1 MSNEFPAVNSPR
13 LLLRPVED
21 EDAAPTAKLVSPDV
35 ASQLSTWQSPMT
47 EEEALD
53 RIRTSQKLLSQ
64 RKAVNFA
71 IVRKADG
78 TLLGWI
84 GLWLVSDR
92 LARIGY
98 WIGTSYRRHGL
109 TTEALS
115 NVIPAAREF
124 LGFSTIEALVLPN
137 NQASRSLLGKLGF
150 VEAGVEDEFIASQG
164 RSRSC
169 VRHLLDLGDASKTK
183 RAAAQGHRPQG

>member
-35 ASQLSTWQSPMT
+35 ASQLSTWRSPMT

-71 IVRKADG
+71 IVQKADG

-98 WIGTSYRRHGL
+98 WI
-109 TTEALS
+109 
-115 NVIPAAREF
+115 
-124 LGFSTIEALVLPN
+124 
-137 NQASRSLLGKLGF
+137 
-150 VEAGVEDEFIASQG
+150 
-164 RSRSC
+164 
-169 VRHLLDLGDASKTK
+169 
-183 RAAAQGHRPQG
+183 

>member
-1 MSNEFPAVNSPR
+1 MGTALPVVGTPR
-13 LLLRPVED
+13 LLLRPVAE
-21 EDAAPTAKLVSPDV
+21 EDAAQTAKLVSPDV
-35 ASQLSTWQSPMT
+35 ASQLSTWRSPMT

-64 RKAVNFA
+64 RSAVNFA

-78 TLLGWI
+78 ALLGWI

-150 VEAGVEDEFIASQG
+150 VEAGLADEFIASQG

-169 VRHLLDLGDASKTK
+169 VRHLLDFGEASKTK
-183 RAAAQGHRPQG
+183 RAAAQGHRPPG

>member
-1 MSNEFPAVNSPR
+1 MSYAFPVVNSPR

-35 ASQLSTWQSPMT
+35 ASQLSTWRSPMT

-53 RIRTSQKLLSQ
+53 RIRTSQRLLSQ

-98 WIGTSYRRHGL
+98 WIGTSFRRDGL

-124 LGFSTIEALVLPN
+124 LGFSTIEALVLPD

-150 VEAGVEDEFIASQG
+150 VEAGLADEFIASQG
-164 RSRSC
+164 GSRSC
-169 VRHLLDLGDASKTK
+169 VRHLLDFGEA
-183 RAAAQGHRPQG
+183 